1 MSKSCEQAVFVDLAT
16 GAPAGRCGG
25 AGGGRQLACTAGV
38 LRGKGAPVSA
48 LGKAKDRAEAA
59 KGKVKKGRGKA
70 LDDPC
75 SKARAKP
82 GR

>member
-1 MSKSCEQAVFVDLAT
+1 M
-16 GAPAGRCGG
+16 
-25 AGGGRQLACTAGV
+25 ACTAGV